1 MSLPMTAT
9 GPLNVLTKPILIDLF
24 WAAAGPAAS
33 NTAALAANK
42 TFRMMFSSQRP
53 FSGPCVQ
60 AANLTGP
67 AVKGPPPSAP
77 RC

>member
-1 MSLPMTAT
+1 
-9 GPLNVLTKPILIDLF
+9 
-24 WAAAGPAAS
+24 
-33 NTAALAANK
+33 
-42 TFRMMFSSQRP
+42 MMFSSQRP